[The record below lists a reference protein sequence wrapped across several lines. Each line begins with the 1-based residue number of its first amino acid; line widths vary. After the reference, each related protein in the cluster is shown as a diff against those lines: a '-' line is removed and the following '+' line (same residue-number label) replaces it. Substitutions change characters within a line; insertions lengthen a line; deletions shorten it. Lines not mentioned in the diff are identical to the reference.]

1 MSYQVLARK
10 WRPKNFA
17 EMVGQA
23 HVLKALINALDSQRL
38 HHAYLFTGTRGV
50 GKTTIARIMAKCL
63 NCEQGVSSRPCGQ
76 CSICREVD
84 EGRFVDLIEV
94 DAASKTKVE
103 DTRELLDNVQYMPS
117 RGRYKVYL
125 IDEVHMLSTSSFN
138 ALLKTLE
145 EPPSYVKF
153 LLATTDPQKL
163 PPTILSRCLQFSL
176 KNMQPEP
183 IVGHLSDVLSAE
195 QIPFDTDALWL
206 LGRAANGSMRDAMSL
221 TDQAVAFGQGQV
233 RAEDVRAMLGSIDQG
248 HTYRILQALLQGDGA
263 QLLQAI
269 GQLADQGPDWAM
281 ALSELLSILHRAAVA
296 QLVPDAIDNGQGDR
310 EQILAIA
317 QTVPAEDLQ
326 FYYQVGLIGQR
337 DLPLAPDGRSGFEM
351 VLLRMLAFRP
361 AALAHQP
368 SVTLVT
374 AADRVDPSAEK
385 KTEKNTLGVSL
396 SSQPQAEISGE
407 PAPWEDVP
415 QPSAAPAA
423 EPVAATWV
431 APEPLAQLASEDTEA
446 DSETDEID
454 DSTLDS
460 YAYLMDIHQHYAD
473 LQQSEAQQAPV
484 GAVADEV
491 LAEDLRLQIPS
502 ASGVA
507 AEWLEIYPQLELAGM
522 TASIAANCALIEKT
536 AEHWLMHIEQ
546 GRSSLLNANQQQRIE
561 QAISDWLGQK
571 IQLVIEKQPEQEV
584 ETPALAELRR
594 KAQAQHQAHQE
605 ILKDPIVV
613 QLMEQFGAT
622 IVPQTVEP
630 I

>member
-1 MSYQVLARK
+1 
-10 WRPKNFA
+10 
-17 EMVGQA
+17 
-23 HVLKALINALDSQRL
+23 
-38 HHAYLFTGTRGV
+38 
-50 GKTTIARIMAKCL
+50 
-63 NCEQGVSSRPCGQ
+63 
-76 CSICREVD
+76 
-84 EGRFVDLIEV
+84 
-94 DAASKTKVE
+94 
-103 DTRELLDNVQYMPS
+103 MP
-117 RGRYKVYL
+117 
-125 IDEVHMLSTSSFN
+125 
-138 ALLKTLE
+138 
-145 EPPSYVKF
+145 
-153 LLATTDPQKL
+153 
-163 PPTILSRCLQFSL
+163 
-176 KNMQPEP
+176 QP
-183 IVGHLSDVLSAE
+183 
-195 QIPFDTDALWL
+195 
-206 LGRAANGSMRDAMSL
+206 
-221 TDQAVAFGQGQV
+221 
-233 RAEDVRAMLGSIDQG
+233 
-248 HTYRILQALLQGDGA
+248 
-263 QLLQAI
+263 
-269 GQLADQGPDWAM
+269 
-281 ALSELLSILHRAAVA
+281 
-296 QLVPDAIDNGQGDR
+296 
-310 EQILAIA
+310 
-317 QTVPAEDLQ
+317 
-326 FYYQVGLIGQR
+326 
-337 DLPLAPDGRSGFEM
+337 
-351 VLLRMLAFRP
+351 
-361 AALAHQP
+361 
-368 SVTLVT
+368 
-374 AADRVDPSAEK
+374 
-385 KTEKNTLGVSL
+385 
-396 SSQPQAEISGE
+396 QPQAEISGE

-423 EPVAATWV
+423 EPVAATLV
-431 APEPLAQLASEDTEA
+431 APELLAQLASEDTEA

-454 DSTLDS
+454 DGALDS

-473 LQQSEAQQAPV
+473 LQQSEAQQAPM